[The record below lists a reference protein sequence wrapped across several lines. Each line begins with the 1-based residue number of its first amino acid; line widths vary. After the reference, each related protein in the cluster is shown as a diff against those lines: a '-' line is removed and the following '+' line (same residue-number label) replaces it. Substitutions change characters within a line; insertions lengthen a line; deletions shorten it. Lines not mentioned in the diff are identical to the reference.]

1 MGLKSEFLQIMQARG
16 FLNQCTDLDGLDAH
30 LSSGVRRA
38 YWGCD
43 ATATSLHVGNLV
55 GLMVLYWFQKCGHK
69 PITLMGG
76 ATTRVGDPSGKDDQ
90 RKLIDAGTIDA
101 NIARI
106 RGVFG
111 QFLKYGDGPT
121 DARMVNNADWF
132 LDIKYIDFLRDVG
145 RYFSVNR
152 MLSMDS
158 VRTRLERE
166 QPLSF
171 LEFNYMVMQGYDFV
185 HLHDALGVTVQFGGS
200 DQWGNIVSGV
210 DLGHRA
216 RTGKDGRESDFY
228 AMTWPLLTKSDGT
241 KMGKSVSGAV
251 WLNADMLSPY
261 DYYQFWRNT
270 ADADVAK
277 LLATFTTLPMDE
289 VARLGALRDAEI
301 NEAKKIL
308 AFHATKL
315 CHGEQAA
322 IEAEGTARATFEQ
335 GGAGGDLPVFEIS
348 SHDMAAG
355 VPLADIYVALGFAD
369 SKGAFR
375 RLVEGGGVRVNDNVV
390 NDPNTKLGSRDFG
403 STDQI
408 KVSAGKKKHG
418 LVRAQG

>member
-1 MGLKSEFLQIMQARG
+1 MQERG
-16 FLNQCTDLDGLDAH
+16 FFNQCTDLDGLDAH
-30 LSSGVRRA
+30 LASGTRRA

-55 GLMVLYWFQKCGHK
+55 GLMALYWFQKCGHK

-76 ATTRVGDPSGKDDQ
+76 ATTRIGDPSGKDDQ
-90 RKLIDAGTIDA
+90 RKLLDGAAIDG

-106 RGVFG
+106 RGIFG
-111 QFLKYGDGPT
+111 QFLTYGDGHT
-121 DARMVNNADWF
+121 DAQFVNNADWF

-171 LEFNYMVMQGYDFV
+171 LEFNYMVMQGYDFM
-185 HLHDALGVTVQFGGS
+185 HLHDSLGVTVQFGGS

-216 RTGKDGRESDFY
+216 RTGKDGGSSDFY
-228 AMTWPLLTKSDGT
+228 AMTWPLLTKSDGS

-251 WLNADMLSPY
+251 WLNADMLAPY

-277 LLATFTTLPMDE
+277 MLATFTTLPMDD
-289 VARLGALRDAEI
+289 VRRLGALKDAEI

-308 AFHATKL
+308 AFEATKL
-315 CHGEQAA
+315 CHGEAA
-322 IEAEGTARATFEQ
+322 ALDAEGTARATFEQ
-335 GGAGGDLPVFEIS
+335 GGAGGDLPTFTIPS
-348 SHDMAAG
+348 GDLSAG
-355 VPLADIYVALGFAD
+355 VALADIYVQLGFVD
-369 SKGAFR
+369 SKGEFR
-375 RLVEGGGVRVNDNVV
+375 RLVAGGGVRVNDAPVS
-390 NDPNTKLGSRDFG
+390 DPAFKLTQLDFSG
-403 STDQI
+403 TPQI
-408 KVSAGKKKHG
+408 KISSGKKKHG
-418 LVRAQG
+418 VVVMA